1 MTKEERREALHLI
14 PNKTLRKML
23 VDLGQTVGEPRE
35 KKFLV
40 KRLTGLEAEIPDAYI
55 AQSEAQFDGLVTRI
69 SEMED

>member
-1 MTKEERREALHLI
+1 
-14 PNKTLRKML
+14 ML